1 MGKYFGVAVLE
12 SGVRGTLFYD
22 EVPPL
27 GSEVTL
33 WHYDALGN
41 PVSVVGR
48 LVELK

>member
-1 MGKYFGVAVLE
+1 MGRYFAVAVLDN
-12 SGVRGTLFYD
+12 GYRGTVWYD
-22 EVPPL
+22 ETPAI
-27 GSEVTL
+27 GSEVTI